1 MVLLS
6 FGPGGFSQ
14 NILIPK
20 ATVDRNRILVG
31 EPVQLTLEADLPP
44 GLAAGWQVPDSIPHF
59 EFIRKGNL
67 DSVETSSGKSYKQV
81 LTITSFDS
89 GLVVLPPLLM
99 IAGNRKLYTDSIRI
113 EVSYSPFDPKQ
124 DYHDIKDIIA
134 LDNPHVRYI
143 AWIVLAMS
151 LISIFLVIYF
161 IRKKESTPESKQEVA
176 TRRTP
181 YEEAIQALEELRKQ
195 QLPEKGQVKLYY
207 TRLNDILRLF
217 VLKKLK
223 MATMEKTNEELIM
236 QLRQMK
242 FSAAQFSQLAGS
254 LRMSDFVK
262 FAKYQPI
269 QQDNE
274 KNFQVIESSVQILNE
289 MEE

>member
-1 MVLLS
+1 
-6 FGPGGFSQ
+6 
-14 NILIPK
+14 
-20 ATVDRNRILVG
+20 VDRNRILVG

-44 GLAAGWQVPDSIPHF
+44 GLTAGWQVPDSIPHF

-67 DSVETSSGKSYKQV
+67 DSVETSSGKTYKQI

-89 GLVVLPPLLM
+89 GLVVLPPLVM
-99 IAGNRKLYTDSIRI
+99 IAGNKKLYTDSIRI

-134 LDNPHVRYI
+134 LDNPNVHYI
-143 AWIVLAMS
+143 IWIVLAIS
-151 LISIFLVIYF
+151 LVSIFLVIFF
-161 IRKKESTPESKQEVA
+161 IRKKESTQESKQEIA
-176 TRRTP
+176 AKRTP

-262 FAKYQPI
+262 FAKYQPM